1 MFQKQSNSVLAFP
14 LCSAY
19 TLRGHSKTTMTRYWP
34 FLTNPPPA
42 CVDNFYGI
50 NVDKKRTFL
59 DHLPTSSC
67 KRSLWT
73 TLNYGSTRLSTP
85 MKPFFGRKLSIEMP
99 DLWARLLSFVHTG
112 AKKPQLPLIT
122 YFFCVRS
129 HGSYDFCK
137 KLTQISDLKFVYFE
151 KAIQFQKLSQ
161 F

>member
-1 MFQKQSNSVLAFP
+1 MASEYMFQKQSNSVLAFP

-85 MKPFFGRKLSIEMP
+85 MKPFFARKLSIEIP

-112 AKKPQLPLIT
+112 AKTSISSNYLL
-122 YFFCVRS
+122 FCLRS
-129 HGSYDFCK
+129 HGSYDSKNF
-137 KLTQISDLKFVYFE
+137 KLVYS
-151 KAIQFQKLSQ
+151 KRAQKLSQ
-161 F
+161 FYL